1 MSLLKSTKYFSFSF
15 SMLFFCLAYAETDDD
30 FIQTS
35 SGKVLYQKTN
45 GILLWED
52 IPFALPPIGNLRWKA
67 PKEFNN
73 PEINI
78 KPKTMNFCHQEI
90 GGEIQ
95 EIYEEGTED
104 CLYLDIR
111 APITKKKDLPVMF
124 WIHGG
129 GNTSGHKD
137 FYDFSKFVK
146 RHDVIVV
153 STNYRLGPL
162 GFFTHPAI
170 NDLNS
175 GIDQTSNFGI
185 LDIILALEWVNKN
198 IESFGGNP
206 NNITI
211 FGESAGGHNVFS
223 LLVAPQAKGLFHKAI
238 SQSGY
243 TKSSTLEDAYKSKF
257 YNQKKT
263 SDSWTVLNKI
273 LIKENLVNDLNEADK
288 YQEKSSK
295 EGLRNILYEA
305 DAQELI
311 NFYGDTFETPL
322 LTNDGI
328 VIPKIGLLDA
338 LGSDEYLYK
347 VPTIAGSNKDEIKLW
362 IAFSEYFL
370 ESEDTFLS
378 KTLGIPKLKI
388 KDEDKYSF
396 YSSIRAAGWQLR
408 GVQEPLESI
417 FNAGNNDVYAYRFDW
432 DNLRNFFIGDFGE
445 ILGSAHALE
454 IPMVSGDYKLAGE
467 FKWIVYPRSPSRRF
481 VSKNMMNFWS
491 NFARDGFPGYSTN
504 KIRWTKYNPSLDMS
518 ILHIDEKKNLKSSKL
533 DLNMDLLVEDILST
547 TKLNNEEKCIIL
559 YETTNYIGDNSFEKY
574 ANRLPYECTRDEA
587 LRISEKNSSYIKL

>member
-1 MSLLKSTKYFSFSF
+1 
-15 SMLFFCLAYAETDDD
+15 
-30 FIQTS
+30 
-35 SGKVLYQKTN
+35 
-45 GILLWED
+45 
-52 IPFALPPIGNLRWKA
+52 
-67 PKEFNN
+67 
-73 PEINI
+73 
-78 KPKTMNFCHQEI
+78 
-90 GGEIQ
+90 
-95 EIYEEGTED
+95 
-104 CLYLDIR
+104 
-111 APITKKKDLPVMF
+111 MF

-137 FYDFSKFVK
+137 FYDFSKLVK
-146 RHDVIVV
+146 RQDVIVV

-243 TKSSTLEDAYKSKF
+243 TTSSTLEDAYKSKF

-273 LIKENLVNDLNEADK
+273 LIKENLVNDLNEANI

-295 EGLRNILYEA
+295 ERLRNILYEA
-305 DAQELI
+305 DPQELI

-338 LGSDEYLYK
+338 LGSD
-347 VPTIAGSNKDEIKLW
+347 
-362 IAFSEYFL
+362 
-370 ESEDTFLS
+370 LS
-378 KTLGIPKLKI
+378 LI
-388 KDEDKYSF
+388 
-396 YSSIRAAGWQLR
+396 
-408 GVQEPLESI
+408 
-417 FNAGNNDVYAYRFDW
+417 
-432 DNLRNFFIGDFGE
+432 
-445 ILGSAHALE
+445 
-454 IPMVSGDYKLAGE
+454 
-467 FKWIVYPRSPSRRF
+467 
-481 VSKNMMNFWS
+481 
-491 NFARDGFPGYSTN
+491 
-504 KIRWTKYNPSLDMS
+504 
-518 ILHIDEKKNLKSSKL
+518 HI
-533 DLNMDLLVEDILST
+533 
-547 TKLNNEEKCIIL
+547 
-559 YETTNYIGDNSFEKY
+559 
-574 ANRLPYECTRDEA
+574 
-587 LRISEKNSSYIKL
+587 